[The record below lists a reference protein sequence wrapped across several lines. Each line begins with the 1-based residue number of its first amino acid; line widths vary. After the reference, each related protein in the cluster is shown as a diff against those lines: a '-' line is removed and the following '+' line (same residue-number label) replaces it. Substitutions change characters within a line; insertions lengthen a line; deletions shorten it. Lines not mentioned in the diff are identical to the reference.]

1 MPAKRGIRTASGTGQ
16 GTTSAFPQGK
26 AYGLILGIIAA
37 LKIPL
42 TNVPA
47 ATWKRA
53 LAVPSDKDGARARAS
68 QLLPHLADCW
78 KAKGAHGRAEA
89 ALLALYGAK
98 CLLPYSFTARPLED
112 KPHPQPGGVLP

>member
-1 MPAKRGIRTASGTGQ
+1 MRAKRGIHTGPGTGE
-16 GTTSAFPQGK
+16 GTTSAFAQGK

-53 LAVPSDKDGARARAS
+53 LAVPSDKDGARAS
-68 QLLPHLADCW
+68 
-78 KAKGAHGRAEA
+78 
-89 ALLALYGAK
+89 
-98 CLLPYSFTARPLED
+98 
-112 KPHPQPGGVLP
+112 